1 MKTATEWSAEFDIMW
16 NNIMSNQAPGLSEYE
31 KSVFLTNAQEQL
43 ILDYLSPKTNIKGEG
58 FDDSLLRQSDFD
70 SLIVIDNM
78 ASSSPAKKLDSRSTT
93 RYFKYP
99 SSDILVVLNE
109 SCREVIGTS
118 PSQVTKE
125 YVVVPISYAEYMRM
139 MQKPFKYPVKGTAWR
154 LNGAETTAD
163 NVKSATVELIA
174 RFTGTVT
181 YVLRYVK
188 RPSPIVLASIPVAI
202 EGVTTAQTCT
212 LPEHLHQE
220 ILRRAVN
227 LAKIA
232 WSEPAVEQQR

>member
-1 MKTATEWSAEFDIMW
+1 MKTVTEWSAEFDIMW

-43 ILDYLSPKTNIKGEG
+43 ILDHLSPKTNIKGEG

-78 ASSSPAKKLDSRSTT
+78 ASYSPVKKLDSRSTT

-109 SCREVIGTS
+109 SCREVIGTA

-154 LNGAETTAD
+154 LNGVQDTTT
-163 NVKSATVELIA
+163 TVELIA
-174 RFTGTVT
+174 RFAGTVT

-188 RPSPIVLASIPVAI
+188 RPSPIVLAAIPVAI
-202 EGVTTAQTCT
+202 ENVTTAQTCT

>member
-1 MKTATEWSAEFDIMW
+1 MKTVTEWSAEFDIMW

-43 ILDYLSPKTNIKGEG
+43 VLDYLSPKTNIKGEG

-78 ASSSPAKKLDSRSTT
+78 ASYSPTKKLDSRSTT

-125 YVVVPISYAEYMRM
+125 YVVVPISYSEYMRM

-154 LNGAETTAD
+154 LNGVQDTTT
-163 NVKSATVELIA
+163 TVELIA
-174 RFTGTVT
+174 RFAGTVT

-188 RPSPIVLASIPVAI
+188 RPSPIVLAAIPVAI
-202 EGVTTAQTCT
+202 ENVTTAQTCT